1 MKYLTVKNYKEIE
14 SAKNAVINRVNEAQ
28 KRDRFNNYGTEHFLI
43 FDKDLVEEIK
53 AKDGVQFSESYK
65 NSNIPKNKSANVNI
79 IDVWSCGFYYDARD
93 GHNGI
98 TEGLHFYLVSYKGML
113 FDYSFYYSK
122 TTADFCL
129 FNDSTNYAQIP
140 EREKPKR
147 MGTITDKGIEAWYQ
161 YLIGRKNEA
170 DAKNNSSD
178 KKWAD
183 LQEKVRNFAMK
194 NGMETDGKGTKN
206 CCLINDY
213 EMSVYLNGIH
223 VEFHYNKR
231 SGYIDKKMS
240 IFTYDY
246 DLDFFE
252 LFAKLSDNGLGK

>member
-1 MKYLTVKNYKEIE
+1 MKYNEVKNYGEIE
-14 SAKNAVINRVNEAQ
+14 NVMGTVISRIN
-28 KRDRFNNYGTEHFLI
+28 
-43 FDKDLVEEIK
+43 
-53 AKDGVQFSESYK
+53 ESYK
-65 NSNIPKNKSANVNI
+65 EDRFSGYGGATFLVFNEGLMHEIKQKNGTRFMDSYKLDSPLKNKSNSAKI
-79 IDVWSCGFYYDARD
+79 IDAWTCEFYYDARN
-93 GHNGI
+93 GHKGI
-98 TEGLHFYLVSYKGML
+98 SEGCHFKLVSYKGML
-113 FDYSFYYSK
+113 FDYSFYGSK
-122 TTADFCL
+122 TTAEFSL

-213 EMSVYLNGIH
+213 KMSVYLNGIH

-246 DLDFFE
+246 NLDFFE

>member
-28 KRDRFNNYGTEHFLI
+28 KRDRFNNYGTEHFLV

-53 AKDGVQFSESYK
+53 VKDGVQFSESYK

-79 IDVWSCGFYYDARD
+79 IDVWSCEFYYDARD

-98 TEGLHFYLVSYKGML
+98 TEGRHFYLVSYKGML